1 MPLSP
6 TQTLFLRSLID
17 NAVAQQNAALR
28 ITAYDA
34 AQSEQLT
41 LHSHEPDAEFQI
53 SPRIEGVENAARE
66 NVSSVLLEHCE
77 DAAAFVIDDGAKAVR
92 LKLENNKVVRETIAV
107 EAQSLNT
114 ARWAVGKS
122 THLDPNQAAPLLK
135 TIGLMTPDG
144 AIKPPMRKKFKQVN
158 HFIELMAPLLEQPAA
173 ESAYTIVDCGC
184 GKSYLGFAL
193 VWYIRNVLKRKA
205 AFLGIDVS
213 DHVIQQCRSR
223 ALSLGLNE
231 MRFQCASMR
240 EAEWPKHVDLL
251 TSLHACDTATDE
263 ALACGAARQ
272 AKRLVA
278 VPCCQHELAEQIESP
293 PHYPITRHGLFKQRF
308 ADMLTDMAR
317 SLFLESRG
325 YRVTAGEFV
334 SVDETP
340 KNLML
345 RAEKKS
351 SQSSQRESEYDSFKS
366 FYGIRP
372 SIDSLYLEQMFA
384 LQQPFEARR

>member
-1 MPLSP
+1 MTMPISP
-6 TQTLFLRSLID
+6 TQLLFLRSIID
-17 NAVAQQNAALR
+17 NAIAQQSGPLSIFVNKYNQSLIALFESESPDQDFHCSLPDGNSEFIPREITTDILFDLSDNA
-28 ITAYDA
+28 
-34 AQSEQLT
+34 S
-41 LHSHEPDAEFQI
+41 FI
-53 SPRIEGVENAARE
+53 S
-66 NVSSVLLEHCE
+66 L
-77 DAAAFVIDDGAKAVR
+77 DDGSKVVR
-92 LKLENNKVVRETIAV
+92 LTLENNKVSRETL
-107 EAQSLNT
+107 ESNTQPLNT

-144 AIKPPMRKKFKQVN
+144 DVKAPMRKKFKQVN
-158 HFIELMAPLLEQPAA
+158 HFIELMAPLLEKPA
-173 ESAYTIVDCGC
+173 SGGAYHIVDCGC

-205 AFLGIDVS
+205 AFLGIDIS
-213 DHVIQQCRSR
+213 DNVIQQCRSR
-223 ALSLGLNE
+223 AQTLGLNE

-240 EAEWPKHVDLL
+240 EADWPKQVDLL

-263 ALACGAARQ
+263 ALACGAARH

-278 VPCCQHELAEQIESP
+278 VPCCQHELAEQIESA

-308 ADMLTDMAR
+308 ADMLTDMSR

-325 YRVTAGEFV
+325 YRVTVGEFV
-334 SVDETP
+334 SVEESP

-351 SQSSQRESEYDSFKS
+351 DSSSQRESEYDSFKS

-372 SIDSLYLEQMFA
+372 SIDSLYLEQKFA
-384 LQQPFEARR
+384 LH